1 MIIATAAGLFGP
13 YGQVEELADRIRV
26 WPVGA
31 PVGHV
36 GADLP
41 FEAIGA
47 YEVLDITVPAG
58 FEAAAYDWVDD
69 QLKPKAPSPT
79 EEVSQ

>member
-1 MIIATAAGLFGP
+1 MIIAASAGLFGP
-13 YGQVEELADRIRV
+13 FGRFEELPDRVRV
-26 WPVGA
+26 WPAGA

-47 YEVLDITVPAG
+47 YEVLDIAVPAG
-58 FEAAAYDWVDD
+58 FEAAAYEWIDGELV
-69 QLKPKAPSPT
+69 PK
-79 EEVSQ
+79 VSE

>member
-1 MIIATAAGLFGP
+1 MIIATAVGLFGP
-13 YGQVEELADRIRV
+13 YSRTDEMADRIRV
-26 WPVGA
+26 WAVGN
-31 PVGHV
+31 PDGP

-58 FEAAAYDWVDD
+58 FEAAAYDWADGE
-69 QLKPKAPSPT
+69 LRPKAPSPT